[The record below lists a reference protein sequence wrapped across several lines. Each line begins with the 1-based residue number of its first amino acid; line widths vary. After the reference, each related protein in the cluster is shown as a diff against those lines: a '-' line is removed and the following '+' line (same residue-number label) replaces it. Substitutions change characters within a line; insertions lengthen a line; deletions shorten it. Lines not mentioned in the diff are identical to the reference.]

1 MNKILFSLSFLTIG
15 MFSSFSSRLQEK
27 LEKKIKLDLILC
39 LKKEITHRHNVM
51 GDLQTMLNLER
62 DMENLHKLLGKL
74 EKTKIKFN
82 SRKAIVFNDKYST
95 SKTLKETENF
105 FIESTFLK
113 NDDIESLE
121 KAIAVLEK
129 KIPLF
134 NEMRQRLREKNI
146 YKSKA
151 WMAQAIEDIVN
162 QTSELFFILEDLSG
176 NMKKY
181 PKN

>member
-15 MFSSFSSRLQEK
+15 IFSSFSSRLQEK
-27 LEKKIKLDLILC
+27 IEKKIKLDLILC
-39 LKKEITHRHNVM
+39 LKKEITYRHKVL

-74 EKTKIKFN
+74 EKTKIKLN
-82 SRKAIVFNDKYST
+82 SKKDIVFNDKYST
-95 SKTLKETENF
+95 GKTLKETENF

-121 KAIAVLEK
+121 QAIAVLEK

-134 NEMRQRLREKNI
+134 NEIRQRLMEKNI

-151 WMAQAIEDIVN
+151 WMMKTIEDTVT
-162 QTSELFFILEDLSG
+162 QTTELFFILEDLSQDI
-176 NMKKY
+176 KKY